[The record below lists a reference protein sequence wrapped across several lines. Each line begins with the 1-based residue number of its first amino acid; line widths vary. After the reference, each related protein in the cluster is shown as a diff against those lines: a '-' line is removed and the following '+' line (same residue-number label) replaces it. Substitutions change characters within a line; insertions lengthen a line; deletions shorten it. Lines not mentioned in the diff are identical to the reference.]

1 MTGRKR
7 IKEGQ
12 VEVQPLLKVAGN
24 NSTEGGEEEIRAF
37 LHDLN
42 IQDGP
47 FTITEFTKLKSTLR
61 EGKCAGPDCIP
72 S

>member
-24 NSTEGGEEEIRAF
+24 NSRGRGGRDTIF